1 MSSSDLITARLK
13 PGITLYLIRHGET
26 DWNKQARYQ
35 GQRDIALN
43 ETGRAQARRNG
54 ERLRDLLPTIA
65 TAEFVSSPLGRA
77 METMQ
82 ILRGALGLEAAAG
95 FALEPRLME
104 LNYGHWE
111 GHLASELP
119 GSDPEGVAGKNADPF
134 AWRPQGG
141 ESYADLMARC
151 APWIDSLERDTVA
164 VTHGGVTRVMRGA
177 LLGIDRQIVPVLDVP
192 QDKILVLEGA
202 AMRWL

>member
-1 MSSSDLITARLK
+1 MNDSDLITARLK
-13 PGITLYLIRHGET
+13 PGITLYLVRHGET

-43 ETGRAQARRNG
+43 ETGCAQARRNG
-54 ERLRDLLPTIA
+54 ERLRDLLPNIA

-77 METMQ
+77 RKTME
-82 ILRGALGLEAAAG
+82 ILREALGLEPAR
-95 FALEPRLME
+95 FTLEPRLME

-119 GSDPEGVAGKNADPF
+119 SSDPQGVAGKNADPF
-134 AWRPQGG
+134 SWRPRGG
-141 ESYADLMARC
+141 ESYADLMMRC

-164 VTHGGVTRVMRGA
+164 VTHGGVMRVVRGA
-177 LLGIDRQIVPVLDVP
+177 LLGLDRTFVPVLDAP
-192 QDKILVLEGA
+192 QDKILILEGTD
-202 AMRWL
+202 MRWL